1 MIPKNHFNAKV
12 GFVIQPHQPT
22 SNQVGVK
29 TRRGG
34 ERRRRSEID
43 SLGVNRALRN
53 SLWANALPLP
63 LSLSP
68 SLPLSP
74 QWQMSPAFRLLFN
87 GPLHRR
93 ATEGGRERSRD
104 SSTRPPRP
112 PQQKQRKVEL
122 FLGGIAVSNPPARSH
137 RSAPLLASPL
147 LSSPLVF
154 PARRGVGS
162 TEVGLN
168 ARTR

>member
-1 MIPKNHFNAKV
+1 MQLSILCIPKFLGAIYF
-12 GFVIQPHQPT
+12 G
-22 SNQVGVK
+22 
-29 TRRGG
+29 TRSIYPPAIKHTHLVSKLYTGIKMLLFP
-34 ERRRRSEID
+34 SP
-43 SLGVNRALRN
+43 S
-53 SLWANALPLP
+53 LP